1 MNSKEE
7 RWAREATEYL
17 DKEYELMYDI
27 SNLLLK
33 QDSKVEYEM
42 IHLYFNEWLKI
53 LDGIRILFAT
63 RRIKISL
70 ILIRTLFEV
79 SLQLKYLLKDNSLIA
94 EKVFFSKVA
103 LNYKMYLENK
113 ELMRNKR
120 KEKSSPED
128 IKKGKQ
134 KLSELKSY
142 FNNNNERKKIYI
154 FLENT
159 RKENEWIF
167 DRLSWI
173 SLYEYYKDK
182 GNNSEKITNI
192 SNRKL
197 CNRLELRLDN
207 GTLLYDIIYSK
218 LSLDVHGTDVINNEN
233 YDSIRYGMLAIDVVD
248 EMFKKIIL
256 NCIVNNIVDF
266 TNCLKNDT
274 NLGERIK
281 NTRNEYEKLREY
293 WNEIRI

>member
-63 RRIKISL
+63 RRIKVSL

-197 CNRLELRLDN
+197 CNRLELKLDN
-207 GTLLYDIIYSK
+207 GTLLYDAIYSN
-218 LSLDVHGTDVINNEN
+218 LSLDVHGADAINNEN
-233 YDSIRYGMLAIDVVD
+233 YNSIRNGMLAINVVD

-256 NCIVNNIVDF
+256 DCIVNNTLNF
-266 TNCLKNDT
+266 TNYLENNV
-274 NLGERIK
+274 NLEERIK
-281 NTRNEYEKLREY
+281 NTRSEYEKLREY
-293 WNEIRI
+293 WNEAI